1 MKARRNIF
9 ITAVALLS
17 LISSCS
23 VISFYPLYTDDVL
36 IRDDRIIGKWLTTE
50 EKGFPPFNTDIDID
64 TLVWEISINDKKMVK
79 KSNTPFDKGNRQE
92 TNQYAY
98 SLFLHYNSSP
108 EDKTEFQL
116 HLVELNGKTY
126 IDFYPKEWRID
137 NTILAFHIMGVHTF
151 AKVDI
156 HEDNISIDWLDSEW
170 FEQKL
175 KENKIRIKHEKN
187 SDNILLTAQPKDLQ
201 KFVIKY
207 SDDENAFNEDS
218 KLELKPIK

>member
-1 MKARRNIF
+1 MKAKRNIF

-36 IRDDRIIGKWLTTE
+36 IRDDRIIGKWSTIE
-50 EKGFPPFNTDIDID
+50 EKGIHPNDID
-64 TLVWEISINDKKMVK
+64 TLVWEISFNDKKWVK
-79 KSNTPFDKGNRQE
+79 KLNTPYDRGSHQE

-116 HLVELNGKTY
+116 HLVKLNGKTY
-126 IDFYPKEWRID
+126 IDFYPEEWSID

-156 HEDNISIDWLDSEW
+156 HEDYISIEWFDSDW

-207 SDDENAFNEDS
+207 SDDENAFDKDN
-218 KLELKPIK
+218 KFELKPIK